1 MIQLIINNE
10 IEKISEDYKKEFLS
24 KCETDIRKNLNA
36 LIGKLDPTDTEYAIK
51 KDYIEAILS
60 KLEAIIILKPNE
72 MKSELLNFNLPSNDT
87 NFYKGIVDA
96 LLYKKVRKEYF
107 IKSLKNLEI
116 NCCVYCHTQGTN
128 IVNEY
133 YKINHKP
140 HKKGDLKS
148 QKAFFELDHY
158 HPKSKYPFLCV
169 SFYNLI
175 PICSS
180 CNKAKKDKN
189 IDFDFYIESK
199 SLIQDFKF
207 NLSKGCVAKYIATKN
222 KNDIIIEVSHPNKK
236 ILKNFD
242 EVFSLNLKYN
252 EYKDI
257 VEELIYKEIK
267 FNQIYLDSILGI
279 LNNTSLNKNIVKR
292 ITFGNY
298 TEKDEALKRPLAKF
312 YQDITEDIKSLKLKQ
327 K

>member
-10 IEKISEDYKKEFLS
+10 IEKIAEDYKKEFLN
-24 KCETDIRKNLNA
+24 KCEADIRKNLNS
-36 LIGKLDPTDTEYAIK
+36 LIVKLDITNAEYAIK

-72 MKSELLNFNLPSNDT
+72 MKSEFFNFNLPSNDT
-87 NFYKGIVDA
+87 SFYKSIVDA

-116 NCCVYCHTQGTN
+116 NCCAYCHTQGTYV
-128 IVNEY
+128 VNEY
-133 YKINHKP
+133 YKRNHKP
-140 HKKGDLKS
+140 HKKGDLKGL
-148 QKAFFELDHY
+148 KAFFELDHY
-158 HPKSKYPFLCV
+158 YPKSKYPFLCV

-180 CNKAKKDKN
+180 CNKAKHN
-189 IDFDFYIESK
+189 QTINFDFYIESK
-199 SLIQDFKF
+199 ALLQDFKF

-222 KNDIIIEVSHPNKK
+222 KNDITVEISHPNKK

-242 EVFSLNLKYN
+242 ERFSLSLKYN

-267 FNQIYLDSILGI
+267 FNQIYLDSISNI
-279 LNNTSLNKNIVKR
+279 LNNTSLNKNIVRR
-292 ITFGNY
+292 IIYGNY
-298 TEKDEALKRPLAKF
+298 TEKDESLKRPLAKF
-312 YQDITEDIKSLKLKQ
+312 YQDISEDIKSLKLK
-327 K
+327 